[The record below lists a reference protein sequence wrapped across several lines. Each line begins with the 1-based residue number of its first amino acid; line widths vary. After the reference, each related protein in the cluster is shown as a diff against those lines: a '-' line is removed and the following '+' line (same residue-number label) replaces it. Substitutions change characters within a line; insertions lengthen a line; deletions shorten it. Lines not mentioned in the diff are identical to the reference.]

1 MSRPKSPAWASTFT
15 SNLISSW
22 FHDPTVP
29 PTTSFQ
35 FPICSNHLRTLGHNA
50 CCSLCWNT
58 LPPSS
63 PGLVQLLILTAQIWQ
78 DSPVLCSYSLL
89 HFSVGWEWPSRKLF
103 QAFCGLDRY
112 WSTLTSASSG
122 DLWQA
127 KLMQAVPRPIISG
140 RLGWAHTSVFGQVP
154 QGISTRSPNRE
165 LLDRQRNTAA
175 VFFKGL
181 FQSSNGILQNHLS
194 TAKRTYDFVKS
205 KLIQLE
211 YRNTCITKHLHCI
224 WDFSISILV
233 SPWIALP

>member
-22 FHDPTVP
+22 SHDPTVP

-35 FPICSNHLRTLGHNA
+35 FPICSNHLRTLGHHA

-112 WSTLTSASSG
+112 WSTPDISIIWGLLTSQTDAGCAQTNHIRMSGLGPHFSVWASS
-122 DLWQA
+122 
-127 KLMQAVPRPIISG
+127 PRD
-140 RLGWAHTSVFGQVP
+140 F
-154 QGISTRSPNRE
+154 
-165 LLDRQRNTAA
+165 NT
-175 VFFKGL
+175 
-181 FQSSNGILQNHLS
+181 
-194 TAKRTYDFVKS
+194 
-205 KLIQLE
+205 
-211 YRNTCITKHLHCI
+211 
-224 WDFSISILV
+224 
-233 SPWIALP
+233 